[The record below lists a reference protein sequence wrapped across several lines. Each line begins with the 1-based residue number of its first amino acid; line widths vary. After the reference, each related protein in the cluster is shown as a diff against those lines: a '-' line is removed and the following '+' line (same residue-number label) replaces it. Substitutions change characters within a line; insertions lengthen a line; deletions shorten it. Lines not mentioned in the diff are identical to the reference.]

1 MTKSKHLMT
10 TLAPLLILA
19 ACEKTPTPPAEDSST
34 PPVASERA
42 EPTTPQEDPKEVII
56 EDLFTREEVAEI
68 KLLTTP
74 LPHPHDETNE
84 VSGNKRAARMG
95 QFLFFDRRLSKNG
108 AVACSS
114 CHDPNH
120 GFSVPHALGVGQ
132 ASTPRHPPGL
142 INVAHQAWFDW
153 DGKSDSLWSQA
164 SRPLES
170 PAEHGIT
177 RTFVARHV
185 VTDPA
190 LRSAYEEIFATELPS
205 PDAARAWPLDA
216 MPTPDAP
223 DSPAQKAWDGMPDAQ
238 RAQVMVIFTNTL
250 KTLAA
255 YQEQL
260 VTFDSAFDNWAR
272 GIQGR
277 ESTASD
283 AMSPEAKRGLKR
295 FLVRGKCITC
305 HNGPLFSDMD
315 FHNVG
320 LGSRKWLPEG
330 IDHGRR
336 EGVRIVKESELN
348 ALGAY
353 SASKTGKRAKWTK
366 FLQPTPEDNGQ
377 FRTPGLRGIA
387 QTPPYMH
394 GGHLET
400 LMDVVMFYTHLDE
413 EVQTG
418 HREDS
423 LEEVPLG
430 PAHRREL
437 VEFLKALTP
446 PPLPAELLEQ
456 PESP

>member
-1 MTKSKHLMT
+1 MTRPT
-10 TLAPLLILA
+10 QLA
-19 ACEKTPTPPAEDSST
+19 AALITLIALTAC
-34 PPVASERA
+34 ERA
-42 EPTTPQEDPKEVII
+42 PDASTAAPAQAATERVEQASRQDDPKEVIL
-56 EDLFTREEVAEI
+56 EGLFTREEVAEI
-68 KLLTTP
+68 KLLTTA
-74 LPHPHDETNE
+74 LPTPHDETNE
-84 VSGNKRAARMG
+84 VSGNKRAARLG
-95 QFLFFDRRLSKNG
+95 QFLFFDKRLSKDG

-114 CHDPNH
+114 CHDPKH
-120 GFSVPHALGVGQ
+120 GFSIPHALGTGQ

-170 PAEHGIT
+170 PAEHGIS
-177 RTFVARHV
+177 RTFVAHHV
-185 VTDPA
+185 ATDPA
-190 LRSAYEEIFATELPS
+190 LRSAYEEVFATTLPS
-205 PDAARAWPLDA
+205 IEEAKSWPLTA
-216 MPTPDAP
+216 MPTPETPA
-223 DSPAQKAWDGMPDAQ
+223 SPAQKAWDAMSDAQ

-272 GIQGR
+272 GISGR

-295 FLVRGKCITC
+295 FLARGQCITC

-320 LGSRKWLPEG
+320 LGSRAWLPEG

-336 EGVRIVKESELN
+336 EGVQIVKESELN

-353 SASKTGKRAKWTK
+353 SASRTGKRAKWTK

-377 FRTPGLRGIA
+377 FRTPGLRGVA

-394 GGHLET
+394 GGHLDS
-400 LMDVVMFYTHLDE
+400 LMDVVLFYTHLDE
-413 EVQTG
+413 KVQTG

-430 PAHRREL
+430 PEHRKEL
-437 VEFLKALTP
+437 VAFLEALDP
-446 PPLPAELLEQ
+446 PPLPEALLEQ